1 MGSSL
6 VKIDVHIMF
15 HVKNNK
21 LVIREKDLPRVFKYF
36 GGLIRNMDGI
46 PLEVGG
52 ICNHIHILAS
62 LPKTKSVYPKPETT
76 SRKTII
82 SRRV

>member
-21 LVIREKDLPRVFKYF
+21 LVIREKDLPRVFN
-36 GGLIRNMDGI
+36 I
-46 PLEVGG
+46 LEV
-52 ICNHIHILAS
+52 
-62 LPKTKSVYPKPETT
+62 
-76 SRKTII
+76 
-82 SRRV
+82 